1 MGSGDT
7 RRQLKRSGRQ
17 AFRPDRH
24 TYQDYIRTGQP
35 HIVISTSRAD
45 RSCRRKARHSADYTL
60 SVLQSKPEW
69 SPKRIQ
75 AEIQTPTNQC
85 FPSSV
90 FPMLAPSCGAPSEP
104 APIGIT
110 AVLPAHCPFRRSA
123 GGGTGEFVLL
133 EASVTFY
140 KVAQ

>member
-1 MGSGDT
+1 MGSGNT

-45 RSCRRKARHSADYTL
+45 RSCGRKLSIVRAMGLIRLGDPLAR
-60 SVLQSKPEW
+60 
-69 SPKRIQ
+69 
-75 AEIQTPTNQC
+75 
-85 FPSSV
+85 
-90 FPMLAPSCGAPSEP
+90 
-104 APIGIT
+104 
-110 AVLPAHCPFRRSA
+110 
-123 GGGTGEFVLL
+123 GTGEFVLL